1 MRVATLDGKLLVSG
15 SSCYGPG
22 SRYGTATL
30 GRLSSTGSS
39 VAHPV
44 PPAPA
49 RLSRPELCRGL
60 SFVRGRVRVSDARR
74 QVPHAGS
81 RMSDRQIGWAVR
93 GGRRVTALVAG
104 HEVAGYVCG
113 SDSYHWAL
121 VRPDGQVCLVHKSS
135 TVVIGHDGDL
145 DAEPEGV
152 RARVELVVAPFRQSV
167 LRDQFGRVEEEVVG
181 VEH

>member
-1 MRVATLDGKLLVSG
+1 MRAPALDGKLLVSG

-30 GRLSSTGSS
+30 GTSDFVSGS
-39 VAHPV
+39 VASTAPL
-44 PPAPA
+44 APA
-49 RLSRPELCRGL
+49 RLSRSELRRGL
-60 SFVRGRVRVSDARR
+60 SFVRGTSVSGARR
-74 QVPHAGS
+74 QVTHAGS

-93 GGRRVTALVAG
+93 EGRRVTALVAG

-145 DAEPEGV
+145 DAEPEDV
-152 RARVELVVAPFRQSV
+152 RSRVEPVVAAFRQSV
-167 LRDQFGRVEEEVVG
+167 LRDQFGRVEEGVVG
-181 VEH
+181 VER